1 MKKLIRGI
9 FAAALCSC
17 FAGCTGGERG
27 ANWVEPFP
35 DREQLMVVD
44 SIGVEMGGDSNYVF
58 GSIAGLTHSSGGGVI
73 VLDMVRCCLL
83 EYTTEGQFARSTGG
97 HGDGPGELLMPMYVT
112 LLSDGSILVADMSR
126 AVLILYDS
134 DLEFMEER
142 RGWIG
147 LVPIEPVGTDA
158 GAFVAM
164 SIGVDRNA
172 ESPKVMREIGRFGVD
187 DVPEQVYLSEEMPMG
202 FSDPTDIYRYV
213 LLWYIFTADQE
224 GNVFFAPWST
234 EEWHV
239 TGMNRT
245 GEVIF
250 DVSLDLPRA
259 EKTDAESADEE
270 IYMEAW
276 IARTEEGLIIDWD
289 ADPHRFMVTGL
300 GVDADGRLWVQR
312 GTEFEPL
319 FDVFDIDS
327 GEHLFTAE
335 VNGYDSHGWVF
346 TIDSHGIL
354 AFREDADSAQKVYTL
369 RME

>member
-1 MKKLIRGI
+1 
-9 FAAALCSC
+9 
-17 FAGCTGGERG
+17 
-27 ANWVEPFP
+27 
-35 DREQLMVVD
+35 
-44 SIGVEMGGDSNYVF
+44 
-58 GSIAGLTHSSGGGVI
+58 
-73 VLDMVRCCLL
+73 MVRCCLL

-213 LLWYIFTADQE
+213 LLWYI
-224 GNVFFAPWST
+224 
-234 EEWHV
+234 
-239 TGMNRT
+239 
-245 GEVIF
+245 
-250 DVSLDLPRA
+250 
-259 EKTDAESADEE
+259 
-270 IYMEAW
+270 
-276 IARTEEGLIIDWD
+276 
-289 ADPHRFMVTGL
+289 
-300 GVDADGRLWVQR
+300 
-312 GTEFEPL
+312 
-319 FDVFDIDS
+319 
-327 GEHLFTAE
+327 
-335 VNGYDSHGWVF
+335 
-346 TIDSHGIL
+346 
-354 AFREDADSAQKVYTL
+354 
-369 RME
+369 